1 MTVLALAA
9 AGCGG
14 SLDLEALNRSI
25 SEGIEKQLSMPVA
38 SVQCPPERRAIA
50 AGDAFNCTV
59 TPKAGG
65 RLTVKVTQKDNAGNV
80 AWEVIETQ
88 GLLDLDKVES
98 AVREGLKAQAQV
110 DATVDCP
117 DRWRAT
123 KVGEVFQCQAATSD
137 GRKATVEVTVTD
149 AEGNINWK
157 VQ

>member
-1 MTVLALAA
+1 MATALAA
-9 AGCGG
+9 VGCTRT
-14 SLDLEALNRSI
+14 LDMDALNRSI
-25 SEGIEKQLSMPVA
+25 SEGIDKQLAMPVA
-38 SVQCPPERRAIA
+38 SVQCPAERRAIA
-50 AGDAFNCTV
+50 VGDAFDCTV

-65 RLTVKVTQKDNAGNV
+65 QLTVKVTQKDDAGNV
-80 AWEVIETQ
+80 AWEVMETK

-98 AVREGLKAQAQV
+98 AVTEGLKSQAQV
-110 DATVDCP
+110 TATVDCP

-123 KVGEVFQCQAATSD
+123 KVGDAFQCQVAVSD